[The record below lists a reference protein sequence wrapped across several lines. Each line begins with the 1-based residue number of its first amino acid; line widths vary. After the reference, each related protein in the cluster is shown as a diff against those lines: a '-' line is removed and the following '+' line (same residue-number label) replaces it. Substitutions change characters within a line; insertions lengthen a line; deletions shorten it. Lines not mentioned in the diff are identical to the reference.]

1 MTIILGDDGI
11 MTDGLFDQHVSS
23 ADPHG
28 AAFPLVRHG
37 YSPEAVRAFIASS
50 TDELA
55 RMGETNRVLTSQL
68 KQLQTQAI
76 DAGRTALNRAE
87 AAHEVERYLE
97 AGRREAAETVLRA
110 RQQARTIVAEA
121 QSYADQVAA
130 EAHQVAAATPVVDD
144 TATAEATRQRLAA
157 EAALAEVQA
166 QVLHLDRRRR
176 AIAESLLALQ
186 QVLGAAAHELVSANA

>member
-76 DAGRTALNRAE
+76 DAGRTAVNRAE

-110 RQQARTIVAEA
+110 RQQARTLVAEA
-121 QSYADQVAA
+121 QAYADQVAA
-130 EAHQVAAATPVVDD
+130 DAHQVATATRVDD
-144 TATAEATRQRLAA
+144 AATAEATRQRLAA
-157 EAALAEVQA
+157 EAALAEVRA